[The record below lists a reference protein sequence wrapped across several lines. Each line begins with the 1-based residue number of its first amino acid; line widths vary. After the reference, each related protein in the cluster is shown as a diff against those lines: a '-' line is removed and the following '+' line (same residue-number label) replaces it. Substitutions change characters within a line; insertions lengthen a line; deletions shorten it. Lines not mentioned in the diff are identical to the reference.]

1 MLGARIKTRST
12 GFALSLFAILAMA
25 SPSLLGQQ
33 AKAPATAKYQFK
45 VGLLPFI
52 DSTGSED
59 EEMGAAVS
67 RAVQAELSH
76 STQLIG
82 RVLKLE
88 EGVSAD
94 AVDGEK
100 AAEIG
105 KSANV
110 DVVLVG
116 MVLEATSEE
125 SERSVQAPS
134 IFGQSIGGSTRS
146 VKSVVTLQGD
156 LYNVVDGQKID
167 SIRVTGRASDTK
179 VGADISTDLGSIST
193 GGTSFEKSPIGKALN
208 SAVVQ
213 LVKKIAADQPKMLR
227 NQPPGG
233 TRE

>member
-1 MLGARIKTRST
+1 MLGARTNSRST
-12 GFALSLFAILAMA
+12 GFALTLFAILAMA

-52 DSTGSED
+52 DNTGSGD
-59 EEMGAAVS
+59 EEIGAAVS
-67 RAVQAELSH
+67 RAVQAELTH

-94 AVDGEK
+94 SVDGEK

-110 DVVLVG
+110 DVVLIG

-125 SERSVQAPS
+125 SQRSVQSPS
-134 IFGQSIGGSTRS
+134 IFGQSVGGSTRS
-146 VKSVVTLQGD
+146 VKPVVTLQGD

-179 VGADISTDLGSIST
+179 VGADVSTDLGSIST
-193 GGTSFEKSPIGKALN
+193 GGSSFQNSPVGKALN
-208 SAVVQ
+208 NAVAQ
-213 LVKKIAADQPKMLR
+213 LAKKIAADQPKMAR

-233 TRE
+233 TPE